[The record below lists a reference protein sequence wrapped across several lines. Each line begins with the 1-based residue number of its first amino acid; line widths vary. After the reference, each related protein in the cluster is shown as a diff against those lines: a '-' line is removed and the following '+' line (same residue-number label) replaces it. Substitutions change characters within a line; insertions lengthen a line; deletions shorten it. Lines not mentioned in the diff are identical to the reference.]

1 MKRWHLLLAISLG
14 LGSLTWVNGAR
25 GDGATTA
32 PTTQPVAPEAADV
45 AAPKLGQDGSLEHHF
60 KMRHEKF
67 LERRTQGDIGVL
79 FLGDSIT
86 EGWEGGEKAVWEKY
100 Y

>member
-45 AAPKLGQDGSLEHHF
+45 AAPKLGKDGNLDYQTS
-60 KMRHEKF
+60 KVIGA
-67 LERRTQGDIGVL
+67 ERVRDVIQNSYDVQAHTGRQ
-79 FLGDSIT
+79 
-86 EGWEGGEKAVWEKY
+86 
-100 Y
+100 